1 MLRGLGTSLRSLTY
15 CTPSPIHLENKIDA
29 SDLAWTAFQEGND
42 MKLGERGIWASLEN
56 LELSQRIEAAQR
68 LERLGYSTLW
78 QPMGMRRDLMVV
90 SSQILAETQELVLA
104 TGIIPLFERAPA
116 VMAAGHRTLDEQSG
130 GRFLLG
136 LGVSHP
142 PIVEQMHGL
151 VYGPPLTSMRNYLD
165 AMDRGPDMS
174 MFLGPDA
181 APGDEP
187 VVQTGPP
194 RVLAALGPKMLALS
208 RDRAQGAHPYFM
220 PPGHTRDAREIL
232 GPDSF
237 LCPEVKVVFETD
249 PTKARDAARA
259 AGATN
264 ISLENYRK
272 TWRRY
277 GIEDADFDAGGSDR
291 LIDATV
297 AWGTETQIETFLQS
311 HLDAG
316 ATQVCIQFVNP
327 GGMAA
332 GLDWTAVETFAPN
345 R

>member
-1 MLRGLGTSLRSLTY
+1 MELGTRA
-15 CTPSPIHLENKIDA
+15 I
-29 SDLAWTAFQEGND
+29 WT
-42 MKLGERGIWASLEN
+42 SLEN
-56 LELSQRIEAAQR
+56 LEQSRRIEVAQR
-68 LERLGYSTLW
+68 LERLGYSALW
-78 QPMGMRRDLMVV
+78 QPMAMQRDLMVL
-90 SSQILAETQELVLA
+90 SSQILAETQDLVVA

-116 VMAAGHRTLDEQSG
+116 VMAAGVRMLDEESG

-136 LGVSHP
+136 LGVSHA

-174 MFLGPDA
+174 LFLGPDA
-181 APGDEP
+181 APGDGP
-187 VVQTGPP
+187 IVQTGPP
-194 RVLAALGPKMLALS
+194 RVLGALGPKMLALA

-220 PPGHTRDAREIL
+220 PPGHTKDAREIL
-232 GPDSF
+232 GPDSI

-249 PTKARDAARA
+249 PRKARDAART
-259 AGATN
+259 AGAAN

-272 TWRRY
+272 TWRKY
-277 GIEDADFDAGGSDR
+277 GLEDADFEAGGSDR

-297 AWGTETQIETFLQS
+297 AWGTEEQIERFLQS

-316 ATQVCIQFVNP
+316 ASQVCIHFVNP
-327 GGMAA
+327 AGTAA
-332 GLDWTAVETFAPN
+332 GLDWKAIEALAPN

>member
-1 MLRGLGTSLRSLTY
+1 M
-15 CTPSPIHLENKIDA
+15 E
-29 SDLAWTAFQEGND
+29 
-42 MKLGERGIWASLEN
+42 LGERAIWASLEN
-56 LELSQRIEAAQR
+56 LEEPERIEAAR
-68 LERLGYSTLW
+68 RIEALGYSVLW
-78 QPMGMRRDLMVV
+78 QPMAMQRDLMVV
-90 SSQILAETQELVLA
+90 SSQILAATEKLILA

-116 VMAAGHRTLDEQSG
+116 VMAAGHRTLNEQSG

-165 AMDRGPDMS
+165 AMDRGPDIGVLM
-174 MFLGPDA
+174 GAGEAQRDE
-181 APGDEP
+181 AP
-187 VVQTGPP
+187 VQTGPP

-220 PPGHTRDAREIL
+220 PPAHTRDAREIL
-232 GPDSF
+232 GPDPF
-237 LCPEVKVVFETD
+237 LCPEVKVVLEAD
-249 PTKARDAARA
+249 PSKARNAARA
-259 AGATN
+259 AGAVN

-272 TWRRY
+272 NWRRY
-277 GIEDADFDAGGSDR
+277 GLEDSDFEAGGSDR

-297 AWGTETQIETFLQS
+297 AWGTETQIEAFLQS

-316 ATQVCIQFVNP
+316 ATQVSIQFVNP
-327 GGMAA
+327 EGMAA
-332 GLDWTAVETFAPN
+332 GLDWRAIEALAPN